1 MLAAAVDGGQTQA
14 HSLSLVSGEG
24 ALDVQAQSDD
34 VRVQSLKLI
43 SANADVALAAGK
55 TLHLAVAGGA
65 SVTIEGG
72 NITVACP
79 GTITVHASK
88 KSFVGPVEKSYKLPV
103 PGATPY
109 KLKYVL
115 RDYTGEPL
123 KSAEYAMYLADGS
136 VVTGKTNAQGETEQV
151 ITDGPDSVHLMVS
164 DERHEG
170 YYKVSDGNA

>member
-1 MLAAAVDGGQTQA
+1 M
-14 HSLSLVSGEG
+14 
-24 ALDVQAQSDD
+24 
-34 VRVQSLKLI
+34 
-43 SANADVALAAGK
+43 
-55 TLHLAVAGGA
+55 AGGA

-79 GTITVHASK
+79 GTITVQASK
-88 KSFVGPVEKSYKLPV
+88 KSFVGPAEKSYKLPV